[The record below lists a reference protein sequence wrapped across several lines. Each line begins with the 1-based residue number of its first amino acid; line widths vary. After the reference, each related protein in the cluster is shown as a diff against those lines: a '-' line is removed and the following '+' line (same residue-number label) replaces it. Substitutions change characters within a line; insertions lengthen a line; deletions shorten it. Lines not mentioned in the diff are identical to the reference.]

1 MENNSKEL
9 SFRGI
14 AIPEIVAKPSYQLS
28 DNKQVIDKVMKMTRE
43 QRDALKIDAVHYDGY
58 RVSEV
63 KLSTG
68 DIIPVET
75 AIALVDN
82 SLINGYSTGTTSYG
96 GKTLRAKPATS
107 KDAKTRMRDLP
118 KF

>member
-1 MENNSKEL
+1 MSKE
-9 SFRGI
+9 
-14 AIPEIVAKPSYQLS
+14 
-28 DNKQVIDKVMKMTRE
+28 
-43 QRDALKIDAVHYDGY
+43 QRAELKIDAVHYDNHKIA
-58 RVSEV
+58 EV

-82 SLINGYSTGTTSYG
+82 YLIDGYSTGATFYG
-96 GKTLRAKPATS
+96 GKTLRAKPLTS
-107 KDAKTRMRDLP
+107 NQARTRMRDLP